1 MTILSCLTILST
13 IMLLRMMVGNKKE
26 VLCRV
31 QCSTTYLK
39 PSGIRAKTKCFVQLL
54 APVSDSS
61 DSQLTSRTGDRL
73 LLRHVQLLASVCKHI
88 SGPPFE
94 PHILLLLLCFSI
106 EFVQLY

>member
-1 MTILSCLTILST
+1 MTILSCLTIFST

-73 LLRHVQLLASVCKHI
+73 LLRHVQLLASACKPI
-88 SGPPFE
+88 SGPPF
-94 PHILLLLLCFSI
+94 
-106 EFVQLY
+106 